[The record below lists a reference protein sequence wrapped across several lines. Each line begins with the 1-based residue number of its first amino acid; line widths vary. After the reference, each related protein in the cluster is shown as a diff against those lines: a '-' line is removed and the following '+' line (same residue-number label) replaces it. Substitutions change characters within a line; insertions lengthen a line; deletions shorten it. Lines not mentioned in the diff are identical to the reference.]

1 MDWKEVGLYNGG
13 NNNGGN
19 NILSS
24 RSPVVRMHGAILHEA
39 TVWKNG
45 PLKIIFMYRYANAK
59 VSQVWEGID
68 SNSILFGKKEI
79 YLT

>member
-1 MDWKEVGLYNGG
+1 
-13 NNNGGN
+13 
-19 NILSS
+19 
-24 RSPVVRMHGAILHEA
+24 MHGAILHEA
-39 TVWKNG
+39 TVRKNG

-68 SNSILFGKKEI
+68 RDSILSGKKEI